1 MGTRSAIGYKTP
13 EGKVRGI
20 YCHYDGYI
28 AHNGKILQEHYQ
40 AAYKVA
46 QLVELGDMSTMGEE
60 VGRQVDFNDRSAHQG
75 QCVYYGRDRGESDVE
90 TQTYE
95 TIGDFVDAF
104 AGCEYFYIYAN
115 GKWLVHDKHSVGR
128 DNVGFPVFDFLE
140 IHVEGLQNA

>member
-60 VGRQVDFNDRSAHQG
+60 VGVQVDFDDRAAHQG
-75 QCVYYGRDRGESDVE
+75 QC
-90 TQTYE
+90 
-95 TIGDFVDAF
+95 IMDATV
-104 AGCEYFYIYAN
+104 A
-115 GKWLVHDKHSVGR
+115 KQMLRRRPTK
-128 DNVGFPVFDFLE
+128 P
-140 IHVEGLQNA
+140 